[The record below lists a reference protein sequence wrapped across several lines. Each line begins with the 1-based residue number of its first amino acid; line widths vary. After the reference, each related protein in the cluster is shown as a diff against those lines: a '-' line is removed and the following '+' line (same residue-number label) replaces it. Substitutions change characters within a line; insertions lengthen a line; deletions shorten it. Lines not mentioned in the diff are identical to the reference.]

1 MKKQQLKQDLEF
13 IVDAVALSTD
23 GNSRAEQGLRIMS
36 VVIAHSGVELTSDV
50 RASLKL
56 MIEMADEAESPQF
69 KI

>member
-23 GNSRAEQGLRIMS
+23 GNSRAEQGLRIMNI
-36 VVIAHSGVELTSDV
+36 VIAHSGVELTKDV
-50 RASLKL
+50 RANLKL
-56 MIEMADEAESPQF
+56 MIEMADEAESPAF